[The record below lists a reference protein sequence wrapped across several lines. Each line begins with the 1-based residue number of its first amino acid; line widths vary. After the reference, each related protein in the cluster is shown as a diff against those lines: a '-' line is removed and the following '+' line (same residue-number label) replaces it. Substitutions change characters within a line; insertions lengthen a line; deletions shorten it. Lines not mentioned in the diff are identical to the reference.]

1 MGVLRKRLK
10 LFFAQNRRKWLL
22 SKMDRAF
29 VRWHKAY
36 ENLNYNFYENGEHS
50 VLQKLRERFPIQT
63 VFDVG
68 ANKGE

>member
-1 MGVLRKRLK
+1 
-10 LFFAQNRRKWLL
+10 
-22 SKMDRAF
+22 MDRAF